1 MATDH
6 LSALMSV
13 MREKNKYTD
22 LVVKVGKDMDEF
34 NLRRAVVCGQ
44 SIYFDLYCSDSSE
57 ASPETGVIG
66 LPDVEP
72 APFKVL
78 VDYLYTGKLEL
89 PTLSRFPRKHN
100 YLSLMGTPSP
110 FRQTLVQNVEKSAT
124 ICRVDA
130 YQHISAQEEYKYF
143 SPEELRLA
151 DYSRGWRGP
160 KASIPQKRRETA
172 DAGCTAVGGLPNKRP
187 HVSSPAH
194 VNDQPQQITD
204 ISNVSPDSPSADGP
218 PLPAQPHGAQL
229 GLTTLA
235 ITNPFLDAPT
245 IPHSNVKVSKV
256 AGSFQSGAAVA
267 GKSLFGAAAPADTK
281 MDIAIPHQPIT
292 SSGLFQSSG
301 IQRSDNSYLPSQQQT
316 NKSETPKQPCQAS
329 HIIPESHLPNPRA
342 TCQTM
347 LFALRVYILA
357 DQFQIPKLQALCRE
371 QYQESINAAEKDI
384 MWRWDRFGD
393 VVQCVFENKQLE
405 ALKNPLLRL
414 VIKKRKIH
422 IFWESLEELMDEIP
436 AFERGLLEALR
447 QATLPG
453 ETDPLPVE

>member
-34 NLRRAVVCGQ
+34 NLHRAVVCGQ
-44 SIYFDLYCSDSSE
+44 SIYFDLYCSDSSKASHKFCKRQE
-57 ASPETGVIG
+57 AETGVIG

-78 VDYLYTGKLEL
+78 VDYLYTGKLKL

-124 ICRVDA
+124 IRPVDA

-172 DAGCTAVGGLPNKRP
+172 DVGCTAVGGLPNKRP

-245 IPHSNVKVSKV
+245 IP
-256 AGSFQSGAAVA
+256 F
-267 GKSLFGAAAPADTK
+267 
-281 MDIAIPHQPIT
+281 
-292 SSGLFQSSG
+292 
-301 IQRSDNSYLPSQQQT
+301 RT
-316 NKSETPKQPCQAS
+316 NKQTSLAS

-436 AFERGLLEALR
+436 GFERGLLEALR

-453 ETDPLPVE
+453 ETDLLPVE